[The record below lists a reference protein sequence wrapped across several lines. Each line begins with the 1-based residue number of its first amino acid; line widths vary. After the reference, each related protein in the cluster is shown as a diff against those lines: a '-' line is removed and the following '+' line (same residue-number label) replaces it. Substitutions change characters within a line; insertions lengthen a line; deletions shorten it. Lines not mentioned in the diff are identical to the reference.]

1 MEKAWSFLRRT
12 SMANA
17 DWTHCHPCTQQQ
29 VAALEVRLAARD
41 QHAEAVQQ
49 HLAAAE
55 VHTTELEQ
63 RLAAAEAELAAY
75 RAQR

>member
-1 MEKAWSFLRRT
+1 MWMPAPNATDTHVICLCR
-12 SMANA
+12 ANTA
-17 DWTHCHPCTQQQ
+17 GTQQQ

-75 RAQR
+75 HAQR